1 MCGQAFVLLSFFQ
14 SMSLFKCTDGFQ
26 EVRKEKLLCHLSPSR
41 SLVFLLNDLARFA
54 KDGWLVS
61 KGLCVP
67 LHLCIHNFVSRN
79 LRIVSRNLRIFSIL
93 KGLFPTCSFKL
104 FLITLHF
111 GLDSDAVPLHNLSPA
126 LLLKR
131 LWMALTSPHPGI

>member
-1 MCGQAFVLLSFFQ
+1 M
-14 SMSLFKCTDGFQ
+14 
-26 EVRKEKLLCHLSPSR
+26 
-41 SLVFLLNDLARFA
+41 FLLNDLAQFA

-67 LHLCIHNFVSRN
+67 LHSCIQNF
-79 LRIVSRNLRIFSIL
+79 VSRNLRIFSIL
-93 KGLFPTCSFKL
+93 KGLFYTCSFKL

-111 GLDSDAVPLHNLSPA
+111 GLDSDAIPLHILSPA